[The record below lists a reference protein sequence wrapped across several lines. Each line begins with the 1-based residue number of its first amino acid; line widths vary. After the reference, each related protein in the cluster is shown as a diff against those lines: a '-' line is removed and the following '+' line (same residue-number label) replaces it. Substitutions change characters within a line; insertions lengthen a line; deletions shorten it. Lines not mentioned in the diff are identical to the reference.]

1 MRLRAQA
8 TEAAPEVRRKELDI
22 LMRMTAIITPPGG
35 SALLSWYAVLLQL
48 LLNTCVLL
56 QAVRS
61 AKLSQSQITGI
72 QYCLH
77 LLLFVAKCRPIT

>member
-1 MRLRAQA
+1 
-8 TEAAPEVRRKELDI
+8 
-22 LMRMTAIITPPGG
+22 MRMTAITTPPGG

-61 AKLSQSQITGI
+61 AKLSNLDDRYSALSALAAVCGQMQTNQLSLTWS
-72 QYCLH
+72 
-77 LLLFVAKCRPIT
+77 FVVGHKASACRF